1 MTDAILLDTHIALW
15 LDSGDARLRSSTR
28 RTIDNCWRNGGIVMV
43 SAITAWEIAQLVS
56 VGRIALDVAPET
68 WFERLIDRPGVEA
81 VPLTHRAAARAY
93 RLRDFSHRDPADLL
107 LVATAI
113 EHACPLITYDSRIA
127 GFAAAHG
134 QHHGLQVET

>member
-15 LDSGDARLRSSTR
+15 LGDGDERLRHSTR
-28 RTIDNCWRNGGIVMV
+28 GLIDKCHRRGGTILI
-43 SAITAWEIAQLVS
+43 SAISAWEIAQLVS
-56 VGRIALDVAPET
+56 VGRIALAFPPDI

-93 RLRDFSHRDPADLL
+93 ELRDFSHRDPADLL

-134 QHHGLQVET
+134 QRHGLQIET